1 MPDLKHSFHG
11 HDLGHL
17 RIVAERWGLTLR
29 APNRSDAVVELTEHL
44 LDTNLIREVV
54 EALPME
60 TRTAIQT
67 LAVND
72 GQLPWMQ
79 FTRSFGEVREMGS
92 GRRDRTR
99 PDKNPVSSAEM
110 LWYHAIIARAF
121 FETARGNQEFAYIP
135 DDLRTLLPQALN
147 PSKPRLLGRPSI
159 SSERA
164 YLIPANDQLLNH
176 VCTFLAAR
184 RADISLISKIPV
196 DILTFLNS
204 LLTDAGILDAH
215 GLPVIETAR
224 THLEATGA
232 QALASLF
239 QTWHHSSAHN
249 DLHLVPSLQVEGVW
263 ENNPLA
269 ARSTI
274 IHWLTALP
282 ENTWWS
288 LSAFVADL
296 SQTQPDFQRPAGDY
310 DSWYLR
316 DADSGQFLRGFQHW
330 DAVDGALVR
339 YLISGPLHWL
349 GVIDLAAPDE
359 GDATQVTAFRLSGWA
374 TALLSGAVAPI
385 PEQTESIHV
394 QSNGRIDVPHRAS
407 RSARYQLAR
416 FCHWEKDTQH
426 EYRYQIMPETLA
438 RAQEQGLHIAHLLAL
453 LKKHAEHL
461 PPNIVRALKSWE
473 IHGAQARIEQAVI
486 LHLSAPEILTALRK
500 SRAARF
506 LGDPLSPTAITIKP
520 GAEEKVLA
528 ALMQIGYLGKNE
540 ITIEK

>member
-1 MPDLKHSFHG
+1 MPDLKHSLHG

-29 APNRSDAVVELTEHL
+29 APNRSDAIVELTEHL
-44 LDTNLIREVV
+44 LEISLIHEVV

-60 TRTAIQT
+60 ARTAIQT

-99 PDKNPVSSAEM
+99 PDKNPVSPAEM
-110 LWYHAIIARAF
+110 LWYRAIIARAF

-135 DDLRTLLPQALN
+135 DDLRTRLPQALN

-184 RADISLISKIPV
+184 RADISLISILPA
-196 DILTFLNS
+196 DILTFLNI
-204 LLTDAGILDAH
+204 LLADAGILDAH
-215 GLPVIETAR
+215 GQPIIEAAR
-224 THLEATGA
+224 AHLEATGA

-239 QTWHHSSAHN
+239 QTWQHSAAHN

-274 IHWLTALP
+274 IHWLAALP

-296 SQTQPDFQRPAGDY
+296 RQTQPDFQRPAGDY

-316 DADSGQFLRGFQHW
+316 DAESGQFLRGFQHW
-330 DAVDGALVR
+330 EAVDGALVR

-349 GVIDLAAPDE
+349 GVMDLAAPDE
-359 GDATQVTAFRLSGWA
+359 GDETQVTAFRLSSWA
-374 TALLSGAVAPI
+374 TALLSGAIAPI
-385 PEQTESIHV
+385 PEQAESIHV

-438 RAQEQGLHIAHLLAL
+438 RAQEQGLHIAHLLSL
-453 LKKHAEHL
+453 LKKYAEPV
-461 PPNIVRALKSWE
+461 PPNIVRALKSWQT
-473 IHGAQARIEQAVI
+473 HGAQARLEQAVI

-506 LGDPLSPTAITIKP
+506 LGDPLSPTAITIKS

-540 ITIEK
+540 ITID